1 MPDQTTDAPR
11 ATALTRGLRA
21 ALAAALVA
29 TAAFAGEQGA
39 VPVPAPAPAQAPA
52 KTARQILDEQYVIGP
67 TASDALGYR
76 IAWQTEPLVTMGA
89 QTQVVCTD
97 ADNVWFGDS
106 AGSIVRLRRESG
118 EMVWR
123 SSTFKGLERMLA
135 VQRLQRGKRD
145 ITYVVTETNCVVL
158 ETSTG
163 ELIRKASLPALPSN
177 PPAIEG
183 DFMIWGTRAGILGW
197 YDYTRGFLWRT
208 TMIGATM
215 QAPVT
220 VGEGVALAAGMNGT
234 VLALDVGSASI
245 RWTRK
250 LAGAVESA
258 VAMNNRAAFV
268 ASKDQSLWAF
278 DLYRGRVLWQYFT
291 PTPLVNEPVL
301 VADGL
306 YLQIPDQG
314 LVCFNPLPEGKPDG
328 EVRWKS
334 TAPGKVIGRLG
345 SNLLAW
351 EQSTHVLSFVDAG
364 SGRVVEMRTL
374 PQVEWIQCSPK
385 VNGDLWAA
393 ASDGRIE
400 HLEPLARPTMV
411 EESAAKP
418 ASAAKAAAPAPT
430 PAPAGQQTPTG
441 DEQPPA
447 ADSGMGATAQP
458 LNPRLR

>member
-11 ATALTRGLRA
+11 ATALTRTGLRA
-21 ALAAALVA
+21 AIAAAFLAAS
-29 TAAFAGEQGA
+29 AFAGDQGA
-39 VPVPAPAPAQAPA
+39 APAAAPAPTPA

-67 TASDALGYR
+67 TASDAFGYR
-76 IAWQTEPLVTMGA
+76 IAWQTEPLATMGA

-97 ADNVWFGDS
+97 PENVWFGDS

-145 ITYVVTETNCVVL
+145 ITYVVTESNCVVL

-163 ELIRKASLPALPSN
+163 ELVRKVGLPALPSN

-183 DFMIWGTRAGILGW
+183 DFMIWSTRAGILGW

-220 VGEGVALAAGMNGT
+220 VSDGVALAAGMNGT
-234 VLALDVGSASI
+234 VLAIDVGSASI

-258 VAMNNRAAFV
+258 VAMDSRAAFV

-301 VADGL
+301 MADGL

-314 LVCFNPLPEGKPDG
+314 LVCFNPHPQGKPEG

-345 SNLLAW
+345 GNLLAW
-351 EQSTHVLSFVDAG
+351 EQATHVLSFVDAG

-393 ASDGRIE
+393 GTDGRIE

-411 EESAAKP
+411 EESAKP
-418 ASAAKAAAPAPT
+418 APAAKAAAPAPAA
-430 PAPAGQQTPTG
+430 PIDQPLPNGEEQAPAAG
-441 DEQPPA
+441 
-447 ADSGMGATAQP
+447 SGMGATTQP